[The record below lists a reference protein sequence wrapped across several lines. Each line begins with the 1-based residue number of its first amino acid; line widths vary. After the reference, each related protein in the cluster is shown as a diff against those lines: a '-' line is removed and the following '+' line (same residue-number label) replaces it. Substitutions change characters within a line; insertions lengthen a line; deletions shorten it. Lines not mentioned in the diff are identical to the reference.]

1 MPTVNR
7 RAAHIAF
14 AVVVAAALG
23 ACQSNQARDT
33 ASRPQARPLPPVTQA
48 KPTTPLKPVEPPRTG
63 PRRIAL
69 LAPLSGE
76 FAEAGRDLANGAA
89 AALFDVSGVDAE
101 IMAFDTQGAPDG
113 AKAALADAVKE
124 RADIVIGPLFSANAK
139 TLGPDL
145 AAAKLTALA
154 FSNDG
159 GAAGPQVLIVGQ
171 AVETEAARIVQHA
184 RDNGVRTLAIFGK
197 EDATGA
203 AVARQVIRES
213 EATPGL
219 GIRRALYQPG
229 SDYTDVARSV
239 EALVKSASGG
249 YAPSGA
255 ALRLKTQLDA
265 AADPAA
271 TLADI
276 GLARTG
282 ADRDVF
288 MELSIYYRTTT
299 SSGISRPVAV
309 NDVVQRYDAAL
320 GSGFGADAVLLTV
333 SGAELS
339 TVAPMFQLYDAEE
352 KGLRLL
358 GLSAWSAMDPAR
370 ARELHGGRFPVL
382 AANTGFE
389 TRYERLFGAYP
400 SELAAVAY
408 DATRLA
414 LAANGRG
421 LVRPVPRRAFDNLG
435 PVDGA
440 NGPVEI
446 APSGLVLRPLEI
458 VEMQAAGFVAVEP
471 ARVVTPAAPPP
482 VTLTPPA
489 AQAQPPVTL
498 TRPPGRVGS

>member
-1 MPTVNR
+1 MPTGNR

-23 ACQSNQARDT
+23 ACQSNQARDN
-33 ASRPQARPLPPVTQA
+33 ASRPQPRPLPPVAQA
-48 KPTTPLKPVEPPRTG
+48 NPATPLNPVEPSRTG
-63 PRRIAL
+63 PHRIAL

-89 AALFDVSGVDAE
+89 AALFDVSGVNAE
-101 IMAFDTQGAPDG
+101 IMTFDTQGAPEG
-113 AKAALADAVKE
+113 AKAALADAVRE
-124 RADIVIGPLFSANAK
+124 RADIVIGPLFGANAAA
-139 TLGPDL
+139 LGPEL
-145 AAAKLTALA
+145 EAAKLTALA

-159 GAAGPQVLIVGQ
+159 AAAGPQVLIVGK

-197 EDATGA
+197 EDAIGA

-213 EATPGL
+213 ETTPGL

-229 SDYTDVARSV
+229 ADYTDVARSV
-239 EALVKSASGG
+239 ETLVNSARGG

-265 AADPAA
+265 SADPAA

-276 GLARTG
+276 GLARAG
-282 ADRDVF
+282 AERDVF
-288 MELSIYYRTTT
+288 MELSIYYRTTA
-299 SSGISRPVAV
+299 SSGIGRPAAV
-309 NDVVQRYDAAL
+309 NAVVQRYDSAL
-320 GSGFGADAVLLTV
+320 GGSFGADAVLLTV

-352 KGLRLL
+352 KGIRLL
-358 GLSAWSAMDPAR
+358 GLSGWSAMDPAR
-370 ARELHGGRFPVL
+370 ARELHGGRFPAL
-382 AANTGFE
+382 AANDGFE

-400 SELAAVAY
+400 TELAAVAY

-414 LAANGRG
+414 LAASDRG
-421 LVRPVPRRAFDNLG
+421 VMRPVPRRAFDNLG
-435 PVDGA
+435 SVDGA
-440 NGPVEI
+440 NGRVEI
-446 APSGLVLRPLEI
+446 APSGLALRPLEI
-458 VEMQAAGFVAVEP
+458 VEMQSAGFVAVEP

-489 AQAQPPVTL
+489 AQPPVTL
-498 TRPPGRVGS
+498 TPPPGRVGS